1 MTTTRPSVAVI
12 GGGISGLVAAYRLRR
27 SLGSDADITVVDDSP
42 RLGGKLRTIDL
53 GGGPVD
59 IGAEAFI
66 ARRPEVP
73 ALLAELGLTD
83 QIVHPAGLS
92 PLIWSQGSLSRLPA
106 GTLMGIP
113 ASAESVRDLV
123 DGQTLARIAAE
134 AGVPF
139 EWTRGSDCSV
149 AELVSGR
156 FGDQVVSRS

>member
-27 SLGSDADITVVDDSP
+27 SLGSEADITIVDDSP

-53 GGGPVD
+53 GGGPID

-83 QIVHPAGLS
+83 QIVYPAGLS
-92 PLIWSQGSLSRLPA
+92 PLIWSQGSLNRLPT
-106 GTLMGIP
+106 GTLMGIQLRR
-113 ASAESVRDLV
+113 SR
-123 DGQTLARIAAE
+123 
-134 AGVPF
+134 F
-139 EWTRGSDCSV
+139 EILST
-149 AELVSGR
+149 
-156 FGDQVVSRS
+156 SRPWRA

>member
-27 SLGSDADITVVDDSP
+27 SLGSVADITVVDDSP

-53 GGGPVD
+53 GGGPID

-83 QIVHPAGLS
+83 QIVYPAGLS
-92 PLIWSQGSLSRLPA
+92 PLIWSQGSLNRLPA

-113 ASAESVRDLV
+113 ASS
-123 DGQTLARIAAE
+123 
-134 AGVPF
+134 
-139 EWTRGSDCSV
+139 
-149 AELVSGR
+149 
-156 FGDQVVSRS
+156 